1 MAERRE
7 RNSGIE
13 LLRILAAM
21 GVIILHYN
29 NAEIGGGLKYAAG
42 YHQLVLQLLQNTAIC
57 AVNVFVLISGYFLSR
72 SGKRDC
78 TKPLELIL

>member
-29 NAEIGGGLKYAAG
+29 NAEIGGG
-42 YHQLVLQLLQNTAIC
+42 
-57 AVNVFVLISGYFLSR
+57 
-72 SGKRDC
+72 
-78 TKPLELIL
+78 

>member
-42 YHQLVLQLLQNTAIC
+42 YHQLMLQLLQKTLTAQI
-57 AVNVFVLISGYFLSR
+57 AVF
-72 SGKRDC
+72 
-78 TKPLELIL
+78 

>member
-29 NAEIGGGLKYAAG
+29 NAEIGGGLKYSSG
-42 YHQLVLQLLQNTAIC
+42 WNLLMLQLLQNTAIC

-72 SGKRDC
+72 SGRRDC